1 MLSREDLRRWSGG
14 DIFLVLVLGLVGGVV
29 LGCSLMFAVQSRDPE
44 LDLRLI
50 SQAAGLVQRY
60 YVDRDVIQS
69 RTMTYG
75 AISGMMNSLGDTGHS
90 RFLSPQMV
98 KEMDELERSKFQGI
112 GAEVQLRG
120 GHVVIVVPMDG
131 SPAQRAGLKA
141 GDIILKV
148 DGQDISGW
156 PLDKVVGQISGPA
169 GTTVM
174 LTVLTPLSDQT
185 RQVTLTRA
193 TINIHNVSW
202 QTLPG
207 TKIVQLRIAA
217 LDSSVNADLR
227 KALAEIMMEKPA
239 AIVLDLRNN
248 PGGLLDQAVDV
259 ASQFLNGGNVLVV
272 KNARGQEKPVAARAG
287 GEATKIPVVV
297 LVNGGT
303 ASGAEIVAGA
313 LQDAHRARLVGDTTF
328 GTGTVLKEFKL
339 ADGSALLLAIEE
351 WLTPS
356 GNIIWHKGITP
367 NIAVSLSAGDL
378 PLFPDAERTMTATQL
393 QESHDAQLLRA
404 MDLLTRGDVSPAVVA
419 DRASR

>member
-1 MLSREDLRRWSGG
+1 MLSREDLSRWTGR
-14 DIFLVLVLGLVGGVV
+14 DIFLVLVLGLVGGVF
-29 LGCSLMFAVQSRDPE
+29 LGCSLMFAVQRRDP
-44 LDLRLI
+44 DLNFRLI

-60 YVDRDVIQS
+60 YVDHDAVQS

-75 AISGMMNSLGDTGHS
+75 AISGMVNSLGDTGHS
-90 RFLSPQMV
+90 RFLTPQMV

-112 GAEVQLRG
+112 GAEVQLRA

-169 GTTVM
+169 GTTVT
-174 LTVLTPLSDQT
+174 LTVLTPVTDKT

-193 TINIHNVSW
+193 TINIHNVTW

-207 TKIVQLRIAA
+207 TRIVQLRIAA
-217 LDSSVNADLR
+217 LDSGVTTDLR

-239 AIVLDLRNN
+239 GIILDLRNN

-259 ASQFLNGGNVLVV
+259 ASQFLKGGNALLV
-272 KNARGQEKPVAARAG
+272 KNARGQEKPVAAKAG
-287 GEATKIPVVV
+287 GEATMVPLVA

-339 ADGSALLLAIEE
+339 MDGSALLLAIEE
-351 WLTPS
+351 WLTPA
-356 GNIIWHKGITP
+356 GNVIWHKGIAP
-367 NIAVSLSAGDL
+367 NIVVSLSAGDL
-378 PLFPDAERTMTATQL
+378 PLFPDAERSMTAAQL
-393 QESHDAQLLRA
+393 QGSHDAQLLRA
-404 MDLLTRGDVSPAVVA
+404 MEVLTRGDISPAAVA
-419 DRASR
+419 AHASR

>member
-1 MLSREDLRRWSGG
+1 MLSREELKRWTGT
-14 DIFLVLVLGLVGGVV
+14 DILLVLVLGLVGGVA
-29 LGCSLMFAVQSRDPE
+29 LGCSLMFAVQSRDPD
-44 LDLRLI
+44 LDFRLI

-60 YVDRDVIQS
+60 YVDRDAVQS
-69 RTMTYG
+69 RAMTYG

-98 KEMDELERSKFQGI
+98 VEMDELERSKFQGI
-112 GAEVQLRG
+112 GAEVQLRA

-148 DGQDISGW
+148 NGQDISGW

-169 GTTVM
+169 GTTVT
-174 LTVLTPLSDQT
+174 LTVLTPVSDQT

-193 TINIHNVSW
+193 TINIHNVTW

-207 TKIVQLRIAA
+207 TKIVHLRVAA
-217 LDSSVNADLR
+217 MDSSVTNDLR
-227 KALAEIMMEKPA
+227 RALAEIKMEKPA

-248 PGGLLDQAVDV
+248 PGGLLGQAVEV
-259 ASQFLNGGNVLVV
+259 ASQFLKGGNVLLV
-272 KNARGQEKPVAARAG
+272 KNARGQEKPVATQTG
-287 GEATKIPVVV
+287 GEATRIPLVV
-297 LVNGGT
+297 LINGGT

-313 LQDAHRARLVGDTTF
+313 LQDAHRAQLVGDATF

-339 ADGSALLLAIEE
+339 MDGSALLLAIEE

-356 GNIIWHKGITP
+356 GNVIWHKGITP
-367 NIAVSLSAGDL
+367 NIVVSLSAGVL
-378 PLFPDAERTMTATQL
+378 PLFPDAEHSMTAAQL
-393 QESHDAQLLRA
+393 QQSHDAQLLRA
-404 MDLLTRGDVSPAVVA
+404 MDLLAQGEASPAVA
-419 DRASR
+419 TRKGR